1 METLLVWENLATLRY
16 TLKNSQSGEEVLKLM
31 TPEQEADAKNFVT
44 SDGIELET
52 VERMTLT
59 EWFANNYKTFGATLE
74 FVTNRS
80 QEGAQFVKG
89 FGGIGGI
96 LRYKVDFLE
105 HDYDRED
112 EEDSDS
118 D

>member
-1 METLLVWENLATLRY
+1 MWENLATLRY

-74 FVTNRS
+74 FITNRS
-80 QEGAQFVKG
+80 QEGSQFCRG

-96 LRYKVDFLE
+96 LQWRVDFQEMDFDELDE
-105 HDYDRED
+105 HVVF
-112 EEDSDS
+112 
-118 D
+118 

>member
-1 METLLVWENLATLRY
+1 METVEPRDAAVHAEELAVGRGGP
-16 TLKNSQSGEEVLKLM
+16 QADDA
-31 TPEQEADAKNFVT
+31 EQEADAKNFVT